1 MSSQLTGVSIVCSTF
16 VQVRIKEN
24 FEAPLHRSLWPVTS
38 GFTPQRA
45 ITMENV
51 SVWWRIHVADIYMQK
66 NAPHIFHQPQKV
78 TKNTMNVKV
87 IYRMNLYITDL
98 FKSSGL
104 WNPCYSS
111 RLISFTVA
119 HAERSL
125 CETNNYLKL
134 ESTSG
139 YISSFVAKD
148 TGCGSPNT
156 PWIIQV
162 EPGQRINL
170 TLWDF
175 DVQKDTVPILSVCH
189 HRYATVR
196 ERALNRSMSIC
207 GGIARETHVYLSMS
221 NSLEVSLLTTLND
234 GQFLIFFESKYTK

>member
-1 MSSQLTGVSIVCSTF
+1 M
-16 VQVRIKEN
+16 
-24 FEAPLHRSLWPVTS
+24 TS
-38 GFTPQRA
+38 RT
-45 ITMENV
+45 
-51 SVWWRIHVADIYMQK
+51 
-66 NAPHIFHQPQKV
+66 
-78 TKNTMNVKV
+78 
-87 IYRMNLYITDL
+87 NLYITDL
-98 FKSSGL
+98 LKSLGL
-104 WNPCYSS
+104 WNPHYSS

-125 CETNNYLKL
+125 CETNNYLKP

-175 DVQKDTVPILSVCH
+175 DVQKDTVPILYVCH
-189 HRYATVR
+189 HRYATVS

-207 GGIARETHVYLSMS
+207 GGIARETHVYLSML